1 MTGKPSDSGLK
12 SVSIISKDGT
22 LADALSTSLF
32 IMGEEKAIGYWKE
45 NGSNFDI
52 LLMTKDNRLLVSAGI
67 KDKVISDNYKI
78 EVINK

>member
-1 MTGKPSDSGLK
+1 
-12 SVSIISKDGT
+12 
-22 LADALSTSLF
+22 
-32 IMGEEKAIGYWKE
+32 MGEEKAIGYWKE

-52 LLMTKDNRLLVSAGI
+52 LLMTNDNRLLVSAGI